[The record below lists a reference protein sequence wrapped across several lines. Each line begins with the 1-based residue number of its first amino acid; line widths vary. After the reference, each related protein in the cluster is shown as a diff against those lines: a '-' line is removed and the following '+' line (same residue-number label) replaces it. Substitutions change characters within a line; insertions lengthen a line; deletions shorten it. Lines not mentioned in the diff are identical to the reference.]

1 MKRGYFKTYVK
12 ILFFI
17 GVIIAII
24 YGVGYFLKNEYDDE
38 QFETIKTNM
47 LVIEA
52 KTKMV
57 AERIKMKEKD
67 AVYIGKKVE
76 EEKDDEDIK
85 KLQESGIINLEEK
98 NNIYY
103 ILRKNDLEEL
113 GLTTVNLEGGY
124 YIVEYNSNEIIY
136 TKGVKDKSGNLL
148 YKLSDMEIVK

>member
-57 AERIKMKEKD
+57 AEKIKMKEKD
-67 AVYIGKKVE
+67 AVYIGK
-76 EEKDDEDIK
+76 
-85 KLQESGIINLEEK
+85 
-98 NNIYY
+98 
-103 ILRKNDLEEL
+103 
-113 GLTTVNLEGGY
+113 
-124 YIVEYNSNEIIY
+124 
-136 TKGVKDKSGNLL
+136 
-148 YKLSDMEIVK
+148 